1 MLLLKKKTKYIAR
14 TISKTCIEHS
24 LKPKKKQTKNSRQNK
39 RTRYT
44 KSNNCECGT
53 PHHRPQQMVYS
64 YNRTE
69 FMERCNFNCKINLE
83 PSFIRSRFKS
93 IDLKLDLIALV
104 IEIRC
109 RRKAFKT
116 LIRLQSD
123 SMRER
128 KFNSL
133 PALSLERKPTALF
146 ED

>member
-1 MLLLKKKTKYIAR
+1 
-14 TISKTCIEHS
+14 
-24 LKPKKKQTKNSRQNK
+24 
-39 RTRYT
+39 
-44 KSNNCECGT
+44 
-53 PHHRPQQMVYS
+53 
-64 YNRTE
+64 
-69 FMERCNFNCKINLE
+69 MERCNFNCKINLE
-83 PSFIRSRFKS
+83 ASFIRSRFKS
-93 IDLKLDLIALV
+93 TDLKLDLIALV